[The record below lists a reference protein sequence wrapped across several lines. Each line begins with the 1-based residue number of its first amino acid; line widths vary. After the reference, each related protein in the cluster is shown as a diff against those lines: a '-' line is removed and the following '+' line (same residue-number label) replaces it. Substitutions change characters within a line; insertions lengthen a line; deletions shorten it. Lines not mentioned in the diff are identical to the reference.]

1 MRYHDDIIAVFKS
14 RPPLRF
20 FAHSF
25 RNKRC
30 AVFKYTCAGVY
41 STAQQGSFTFLD
53 LEIHVVHPQL
63 KIGVSQ
69 CKPLVPLSPCSAHH
83 LIVHTSWPKVVA
95 NRTYIL
101 SGRDPSQLAI
111 LSERLRNACAHNFT
125 VAQLKHWRPKNGMS
139 GGSSQPDERMLAPL
153 VLRFHPLFA
162 QAFSATAAKVPV
174 PSDINVIVMPSWK
187 NSLPC
192 LASVLSKHSNKK
204 SCRDKCNREGVCFL
218 FSSSSSSS
226 TIEYTNTHGFKLG
239 SIARN
244 LNS

>member
-95 NRTYIL
+95 NRTYIF

-111 LSERLRNACAHNFT
+111 LSERLRNLMHVRTTSQSPSLNTGDQKTECL
-125 VAQLKHWRPKNGMS
+125 VVLLSQMKECWR
-139 GGSSQPDERMLAPL
+139 L
-153 VLRFHPLFA
+153 
-162 QAFSATAAKVPV
+162 
-174 PSDINVIVMPSWK
+174 
-187 NSLPC
+187 
-192 LASVLSKHSNKK
+192 
-204 SCRDKCNREGVCFL
+204 
-218 FSSSSSSS
+218 
-226 TIEYTNTHGFKLG
+226 
-239 SIARN
+239 
-244 LNS
+244 